1 MKINIFNEY
10 VNRVCGL
17 YGIKEQELFKKTK
30 VREIVD
36 ARHLLYYLCFKRP
49 MKIIYIKTFM
59 SERGYDIGHSSISHG
74 IQLVTKLQ
82 QDDADYKR
90 FILGLQNAYEFQ

>member
-1 MKINIFNEY
+1 
-10 VNRVCGL
+10 
-17 YGIKEQELFKKTK
+17 
-30 VREIVD
+30 
-36 ARHLLYYLCFKRP
+36 

-74 IQLVTKLQ
+74 IQMVTKLQ